1 MLIKVNDEDREVPE
15 GTTVA
20 DLVADLPHRGVAVA
34 VDGTVVRRADH
45 SATTLESGARVE
57 VVTAVQG
64 G

>member
-1 MLIKVNDEDREVPE
+1 MHITLNGRPHELPD
-15 GTTVA
+15 GSTVA

-34 VDGTVVRRADH
+34 VDGAVVPRSRHDEPL
-45 SATTLESGARVE
+45 TEGAAVE